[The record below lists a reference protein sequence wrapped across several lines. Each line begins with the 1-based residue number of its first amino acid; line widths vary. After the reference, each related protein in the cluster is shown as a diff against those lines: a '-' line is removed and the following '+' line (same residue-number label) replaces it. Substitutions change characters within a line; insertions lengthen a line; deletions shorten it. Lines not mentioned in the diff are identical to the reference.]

1 MQSKKTEHSYIE
13 ILQRSLEKK
22 SEVLDRIMEENRNMA
37 VVAQAERFNP
47 DKFDEIFDR
56 KDALIKELNE
66 LDTGF
71 RTVYARVKEEL
82 TENKDEHKEEIAELQ
97 RLIKEVT
104 DKSVAIQVEE
114 KRNQAA
120 LNNRM
125 DVFKKELCQTKNT
138 RKIMA
143 NYVNSMTGR
152 NVVQPQFMDKK
163 K

>member
-22 SEVLDRIMEENRNMA
+22 SSVLDKIMEENRNMA
-37 VVAQAERFNP
+37 VVVQAEKFNP
-47 DKFDEIFDR
+47 DDFDEIFDR

-66 LDTGF
+66 LDAGF
-71 RTVYARVKEEL
+71 RTVYAHVKDEL
-82 TENKDEHKEEIAELQ
+82 TNNKDEHKEEIANLQ
-97 RLIKEVT
+97 CLIKEVT

-114 KRNQAA
+114 KRNQAT
-120 LNNRM
+120 LNSRM
-125 DVFKKELCQTKNT
+125 DSFKKELYQTKNT

-143 NYVNSMTGR
+143 SYVNNMTGR
-152 NVVQPQFMDKK
+152 NIVEPQFMDKK

>member
-1 MQSKKTEHSYIE
+1 
-13 ILQRSLEKK
+13 
-22 SEVLDRIMEENRNMA
+22 MA

-56 KDALIKELNE
+56 KDALIRELNE
-66 LDTGF
+66 LDVGF
-71 RTVYARVKEEL
+71 RTVYAHVKEEL
-82 TENKDEHKEEIAELQ
+82 ANNKEEHKEEIANLQ

-114 KRNQAA
+114 KRNQNA

-125 DVFKKELCQTKNT
+125 DTFKKELCQTKNT

-143 NYVNSMTGR
+143 NYFNNMTGR
-152 NVVQPQFMDKK
+152 NVVEPQFMDKK

>member
-1 MQSKKTEHSYIE
+1 
-13 ILQRSLEKK
+13 
-22 SEVLDRIMEENRNMA
+22 MEENRKMA
-37 VVAQAERFNP
+37 VVAQAERFDP

-56 KDALIKELNE
+56 KDVLIKELDE

-71 RTVYARVKEEL
+71 RTVYAHVKDEL
-82 TENKDEHKEEIAELQ
+82 TNNKDEHKEEIANLQ

-104 DKSVAIQVEE
+104 DKSIAIQVEE
-114 KRNQAA
+114 KRNQDA

-125 DVFKKELCQTKNT
+125 DLFKKELYQTKNT

-143 NYVNSMTGR
+143 NYVNNMTGR
-152 NVVQPQFMDKK
+152 NVIQPQFMDKK

>member
-22 SEVLDRIMEENRNMA
+22 SQVLDRIMEENRKMA
-37 VVAQAERFNP
+37 VVAQEERFNP

-66 LDTGF
+66 LDVGF
-71 RTVYARVKEEL
+71 RTVYAHVREEL
-82 TENKDEHKEEIAELQ
+82 TDNKDEHKEEIANLQ
-97 RLIKEVT
+97 RLIKEIT
-104 DKSVAIQVEE
+104 DKSVAVQVEE

-125 DVFKKELCQTKNT
+125 DSFKKELYQAKNT

-143 NYVNSMTGR
+143 SYVNNMTGR
-152 NVVQPQFMDKK
+152 NEVEPQFMEKK